1 MNKTSENGKK
11 PNFRTDFGTNLFHG
25 FYLYQMLGT
34 AASYHRIQFQGKL
47 MIQTQENDEKP
58 HFGSDIGLLDP
69 VWGAKIF

>member
-1 MNKTSENGKK
+1 
-11 PNFRTDFGTNLFHG
+11 
-25 FYLYQMLGT
+25 
-34 AASYHRIQFQGKL
+34 